1 MIVGLLLFLIFA
13 LVFTTI
19 QTLLLRKEG
28 KEGSD
33 SKTYAKEQLEN
44 LKERRTLKEFVLRKQ
59 IKLKKYGADIFVRDG
74 ILVSQWYLYK
84 ALFASVAGV
93 ITFVLSVK
101 VFHADAGYIITAA
114 VTAFAWFFLDLYLSM
129 ENKQS
134 NEAMMPDICEMSRSV
149 LYGKRGGQY
158 IIDAIKDACI
168 VVENKRLK
176 MGMIKLRSNLDAG
189 RNLEESL
196 NEFEMSFTTPEIAS
210 FCTVIKSLQTTGHV
224 EEALKTLENNIERGQ
239 AGVNK
244 RKCIVLENKTMVYVL
259 LIAFD
264 LLIMILYCIIMK
276 LLDMQ
281 IAF

>member
-1 MIVGLLLFLIFA
+1 MIVGLILFLIFA

-28 KEGSD
+28 TD
-33 SKTYAKEQLEN
+33 SKTYAKEKLEN
-44 LKERRTLKEFVLRKQ
+44 LKKGRHFQEFVLRKQ

-114 VTAFAWFFLDLYLSM
+114 VTVFAWFFLDLYLSM

>member
-28 KEGSD
+28 TD

-44 LKERRTLKEFVLRKQ
+44 LKKGRHFQEFVLRKQ

-101 VFHADAGYIITAA
+101 VFHADAGYVITAA

-189 RNLEESL
+189 RSLEESL
-196 NEFEMSFTTPEIAS
+196 NEFEMCFTTPEIAS

>member
-13 LVFTTI
+13 LAFTTI
-19 QTLLLRKEG
+19 QTLLLR

-44 LKERRTLKEFVLRKQ
+44 LKKGRHFQEIVLRKQ

-74 ILVSQWYLYK
+74 ILISQWYLYK

-101 VFHADAGYIITAA
+101 VFHADAGYVITAA

>member
-13 LVFTTI
+13 LVFTMV
-19 QTLLLRKEG
+19 QTLLLR

-44 LKERRTLKEFVLRKQ
+44 LKKGRHFQEFVLRKQ

-101 VFHADAGYIITAA
+101 VFHADAGYIITAT

-134 NEAMMPDICEMSRSV
+134 NEAMMSDICEMSRSV

>member
-13 LVFTTI
+13 LIFTMI
-19 QTLLLRKEG
+19 QSLLLRR
-28 KEGSD
+28 EGSD

-44 LKERRTLKEFVLRKQ
+44 LKKGRHFQEFVLRKQ

-84 ALFASVAGV
+84 ALFASVSGV
-93 ITFVLSVK
+93 ITYVLAVK
-101 VFHADAGYIITAA
+101 VFHAGAGFLITAA
-114 VTAFAWFFLDLYLSM
+114 VTAIAWFFLDIYLSM

-134 NEAMMPDICEMSRSV
+134 NDAMMPDICEMSRSV

-189 RNLEESL
+189 RSLEESL

>member
-19 QTLLLRKEG
+19 QSLLLRKQG
-28 KEGSD
+28 TD

-44 LKERRTLKEFVLRKQ
+44 LKKGRHFQEFVLRKQ

>member
-1 MIVGLLLFLIFA
+1 MVVGLLLCFIFA
-13 LVFTTI
+13 LIFTMI
-19 QTLLLRKEG
+19 QSLLLSRRGTDVK
-28 KEGSD
+28 S
-33 SKTYAKEQLEN
+33 YAREQLEH
-44 LKERRTLKEFVLRKQ
+44 LKKEKHFTEFMLRKQ
-59 IKLKKYGADIFVRDG
+59 MKLKKYGADIFVRDG

-84 ALFASVAGV
+84 ALFAVVTGG
-93 ITFVLSVK
+93 ITYLLAEKIFQVDK
-101 VFHADAGYIITAA
+101 GYLITAGMVA
-114 VTAFAWFFLDLYLSM
+114 VAWFFLDIYLSV
-129 ENKQS
+129 ENRQS
-134 NEAMMPDICEMSRSV
+134 NEVMMSDICEMSRSV

-158 IIDAIKDACI
+158 IIDAIRDAVL

-189 RNLEESL
+189 RSLEDSL

-259 LIAFD
+259 LVAFD
-264 LLIMILYCIIMK
+264 LLLMILYCIIMK

>member
-13 LVFTTI
+13 LVFTMI
-19 QTLLLRKEG
+19 QTLLLR

-33 SKTYAKEQLEN
+33 SKTYAKEQLDN
-44 LKERRTLKEFVLRKQ
+44 LKKGRHFQEFVLRKQ

>member
-28 KEGSD
+28 SD

-44 LKERRTLKEFVLRKQ
+44 LKKGRHFQEFILRKQ

>member
-19 QTLLLRKEG
+19 QTLLLRKKG
-28 KEGSD
+28 TD

-44 LKERRTLKEFVLRKQ
+44 LKKGRHFQEFVLRKQ

-84 ALFASVAGV
+84 ALFASVAGG
-93 ITFVLSVK
+93 IIFVLSVK

-114 VTAFAWFFLDLYLSM
+114 VAAFAWFFLDLYLSM

-189 RNLEESL
+189 RSLEESL

>member
-13 LVFTTI
+13 LVFTMI
-19 QTLLLRKEG
+19 QSLLLRKQG
-28 KEGSD
+28 TD

-44 LKERRTLKEFVLRKQ
+44 LKKGRHFQEFVLRKQ

>member
-19 QTLLLRKEG
+19 QTLLLRKQ
-28 KEGSD
+28 GSD

-44 LKERRTLKEFVLRKQ
+44 LKKGRHFQEFVLRKQ

-74 ILVSQWYLYK
+74 ILVSQWYQYK

-196 NEFEMSFTTPEIAS
+196 NDFEMSFTTPEIAS

>member
-19 QTLLLRKEG
+19 QTLLLRKQ
-28 KEGSD
+28 GSD
-33 SKTYAKEQLEN
+33 SKTYAQEQLEN
-44 LKERRTLKEFVLRKQ
+44 LKKSRHFQEFVLRKQ

-114 VTAFAWFFLDLYLSM
+114 VTAFAWFFLDLYLSL

>member
-28 KEGSD
+28 TD
-33 SKTYAKEQLEN
+33 SKTYAKEQLDN
-44 LKERRTLKEFVLRKQ
+44 LKKGRHFQDFVLRKQ

-259 LIAFD
+259 MIAFD

>member
-28 KEGSD
+28 SD
-33 SKTYAKEQLEN
+33 SKTYAKEQLDN
-44 LKERRTLKEFVLRKQ
+44 LKKGRHFQEFVLRKQ
-59 IKLKKYGADIFVRDG
+59 IKLKKYGADMFVRDG

-101 VFHADAGYIITAA
+101 VFHADAGYVITAA
-114 VTAFAWFFLDLYLSM
+114 VTAFAWFFLDLYLSL

>member
-28 KEGSD
+28 SD
-33 SKTYAKEQLEN
+33 SKTYAKEQLDN
-44 LKERRTLKEFVLRKQ
+44 LKKGRHFQEFVLRKQ

-224 EEALKTLENNIERGQ
+224 EEALKALENNIERGQ

>member
-28 KEGSD
+28 TD
-33 SKTYAKEQLEN
+33 SKTYAKEKLEN
-44 LKERRTLKEFVLRKQ
+44 LKKGRHFQEFVLRKQ

-114 VTAFAWFFLDLYLSM
+114 VTAFAWFFLDLYLSL

>member
-1 MIVGLLLFLIFA
+1 MIVIILLCIIFVLLFS
-13 LVFTTI
+13 TI
-19 QTLLLRKEG
+19 QSLILLKQGRDLK
-28 KEGSD
+28 SV
-33 SKTYAKEQLEN
+33 AKEKLDSIKNSNGVQKWVLE
-44 LKERRTLKEFVLRKQ
+44 KQ
-59 IKLKKYGADIFVRDG
+59 IKLKRMGADMFVKDG

-84 ALFASVAGV
+84 ALFA
-93 ITFVLSVK
+93 VLLGGIS
-101 VFHADAGYIITAA
+101 YIVLELILKKDYGALIA
-114 VTAFAWFFLDLYLSM
+114 ILIGCVSFFFLDFYLSL

-134 NEAMMPDICEMSRSV
+134 NEEMMADICEMSRCV

-158 IIDAIKDACI
+158 IIDAIKDSVL

-176 MGMIKLRSNLDAG
+176 MAMIKLRSNLDAG
-189 RNLEESL
+189 RSLEEAL
-196 NEFEMSFTTPEIAS
+196 NEFELSFTTPEIAS

-244 RKCIVLENKTMVYVL
+244 RKCIVLENKTMLYVL

-264 LLIMILYCIIMK
+264 LLLMILYCIIMK

>member
-19 QTLLLRKEG
+19 QTLLLRKQG
-28 KEGSD
+28 TD

-44 LKERRTLKEFVLRKQ
+44 LKKGRHFQEFILRKQ

-84 ALFASVAGV
+84 ALFASVSGV

-101 VFHADAGYIITAA
+101 VFQADAGYFITAA
-114 VTAFAWFFLDLYLSM
+114 VTLFAWFFLDLYLSM

-259 LIAFD
+259 MIAFD